1 MVQTG
6 PGKSAGPG
14 RRELLELLKHS
25 GIMLVLVFSICS
37 LYALACFPPEGMEN
51 EAIRQPV
58 DITAQSATVQE
69 DSDPVFTVDSGV
81 LSSRSI
87 PALPGIAR
95 PRRSEH
101 TTEPRRVL
109 LGIET
114 GAEHLAEILP
124 DRYPGGVR

>member
-6 PGKSAGPG
+6 PGKNDGPG
-14 RRELLELLKHS
+14 RREMFELLKQS
-25 GIMLVLVFSICS
+25 GIMLVLVFSVCS

-58 DITAQSATVQE
+58 DIAAPPATVQE
-69 DSDPVFTVDSGV
+69 DPEPVFAVDSGT
-81 LSSRSI
+81 LSSHSV

-95 PRRSEH
+95 PSRSDR
-101 TTEPRRVL
+101 TVEPRRVL
-109 LGIET
+109 LGVDT

-124 DRYPGGVR
+124 DRYPGLR

>member
-6 PGKSAGPG
+6 PGEYAGPG
-14 RRELLELLKHS
+14 RRGMLELFKHS
-25 GIMLVLVFSICS
+25 GIMLVLVFSFCS

-58 DITAQSATVQE
+58 DIAAPPATVQE
-69 DSDPVFTVDSGV
+69 DAGPVFAVDSGV

-87 PALPGIAR
+87 PVLPGIAR
-95 PRRSEH
+95 PSRSDR
-101 TTEPRRVL
+101 TVEPRRVL
-109 LGIET
+109 LGIDT

-124 DRYPGGVR
+124 ARYPGLR